1 MKKYLIFL
9 TTLLAFA
16 SACNEDDAKRGGMA
30 PVTEAECESFIG
42 SVRMTWKAP
51 AGEDYYYTTV
61 SWLDAAGQRACK
73 KVSRFGMAAD
83 GTTTTYVG
91 GFSDTNEYEFT
102 LVAHGYSGADSAPV
116 VVRGTPLDI
125 SGAADYVM
133 ESVAFE
139 PTEAGARLSWVNDT
153 EVGVW
158 LYLSYINGLGMYMDE
173 EVDASAT
180 GSYTVSDLTGTTQ
193 IIVCAENMA
202 DGRRTA
208 EQSFEVTPVVD
219 PRDVILVVH
228 DLTKSSGIK
237 SAVPIEGEPNA
248 MRYVL
253 DYNAAERFLLSV
265 PLEQSMR
272 RTDMMLVFQ
281 YRCSILARSQLMFM
295 TNTAFR
301 YDYDWNM
308 PATDEWTTVT
318 LDIQSAI
325 EETKWGSAGGTF
337 RILIWHEKE
346 LPISEY
352 TLDLR
357 NVYIRPK

>member
-1 MKKYLIFL
+1 
-9 TTLLAFA
+9 
-16 SACNEDDAKRGGMA
+16 
-30 PVTEAECESFIG
+30 
-42 SVRMTWKAP
+42 
-51 AGEDYYYTTV
+51 
-61 SWLDAAGQRACK
+61 
-73 KVSRFGMAAD
+73 
-83 GTTTTYVG
+83 
-91 GFSDTNEYEFT
+91 
-102 LVAHGYSGADSAPV
+102 
-116 VVRGTPLDI
+116 
-125 SGAADYVM
+125 
-133 ESVAFE
+133 
-139 PTEAGARLSWVNDT
+139 
-153 EVGVW
+153 
-158 LYLSYINGLGMYMDE
+158 GMYMDE
-173 EVDASAT
+173 EVDATAT
-180 GSYTVSDLTGTTQ
+180 GSYTVSDLTGSTR
-193 IIVCAENMA
+193 IIVCAENVA
-202 DGRRTA
+202 DGMTTA
-208 EQSFEVTPVVD
+208 ERSFEVTPIVD

-228 DLTKSSGIK
+228 DLSKSSGIK
-237 SAVPIEGEPNA
+237 SAVHVEGEPNA

-265 PLEQSMR
+265 PLEQSLR

-325 EETKWGSAGGTF
+325 EETKWGNAGGTF

-357 NVYIRPK
+357 NIYIRPK

>member
-1 MKKYLIFL
+1 
-9 TTLLAFA
+9 
-16 SACNEDDAKRGGMA
+16 D
-30 PVTEAECESFIG
+30 VECESFIG
-42 SVRMTWKAP
+42 SVCMKWKSP
-51 AGEDYYYTTV
+51 VDEDYYYTTI
-61 SWLDAAGQRACK
+61 SYRNAAGQTISK

-83 GTTTTYVG
+83 GTTSTYVG
-91 GFSDTNEYEFT
+91 GFSDTDEYEFT
-102 LVAHGYSGADSAPV
+102 LVAHGYSGARSAPA

-125 SGAADYVM
+125 SGAAEYVM

-139 PTEAGARLSWVNDT
+139 PTEAGARLSWVNET
-153 EVGVW
+153 EIGV
-158 LYLSYINGLGMYMDE
+158 LLHLSYINGLGMYMDE
-173 EVDASAT
+173 EVDATAT
-180 GSYTVSDLTGTTQ
+180 GSYTVSDLTGSTR
-193 IIVCAENMA
+193 IIVCAENVA
-202 DGRRTA
+202 DGMTTA
-208 EQSFEVTPVVD
+208 ERSFEVTPIVD

-228 DLTKSSGIK
+228 DLSKSSGIK
-237 SAVPIEGEPNA
+237 SAVPVEGEPNA

-265 PLEQSMR
+265 PLEQSLR

-325 EETKWGSAGGTF
+325 EETKWGNAGGTF

-357 NVYIRPK
+357 NIYIRPK

>member
-9 TTLLAFA
+9 TTLLTFA

-61 SWLDAAGQRACK
+61 SWLNAAGQRAYK

-102 LVAHGYSGADSAPV
+102 LVAHGYSGADSEPV

-173 EVDASAT
+173 EVDASTT

-202 DGRRTA
+202 DGRRTS
-208 EQSFEVTPVVD
+208 ERSFEVTPVVD

-228 DLTKSSGIK
+228 DLSKSTGIK
-237 SAVPIEGEPNA
+237 SAEPIEGEPNA
-248 MRYVL
+248 MHYVL

-295 TNTAFR
+295 SNTAFR
-301 YDYDWNM
+301 YDFDWNM
-308 PATDEWTTVT
+308 PATDEWRTVSI
-318 LDIQSAI
+318 DIQQAI
-325 EETKWGSAGGTF
+325 EETKWGSAGDTF